1 MEREIE
7 GAEKKSGRGKII
19 DVAAAVHT
27 KKSVAAVDT
36 NYFQKKREE
45 KKSAARAL

>member
-27 KKSVAAVDT
+27 KKICGCCRHQL
-36 NYFQKKREE
+36 FPEKREE